1 MINLLVSLRRET
13 SREKMKPR
21 KRPKKKKKRKRLMLH
36 QRRKRS
42 QRRRL
47 KKSNLTQA
55 STLKTERTS
64 SNINVTK
71 VSILTLTS
79 FPALIELTISG
90 TPLKRERLNMAS
102 SWKTRL
108 LPLLVE

>member
-1 MINLLVSLRRET
+1 MINLLASLRRET

-21 KRPKKKKKRKRLMLH
+21 RRPKKKKKRKRPMPH
-36 QRRKRS
+36 QERKRN

-47 KKSNLTQA
+47 KKLNWTHP

-79 FPALIELTISG
+79 FPALTESTISD
-90 TPLKRERLNMAS
+90 TLLKRERLNMAS